1 MSKENEIW
9 FGREIIAEKW
19 VLVRIIRRF
28 SKLDSS
34 CSLSILVLELLLK
47 IYDYVRG
54 AVYYFGS
61 VHMDLWTAMRLNF
74 VWTEQRNARI
84 FHPSK
89 IRPVPCDGKFIY
101 REWKWS
107 GRDEGVYHFRLCQVP
122 ERTSDVCPRCCGYTC
137 EKTEIFRL

>member
-9 FGREIIAEKW
+9 FGREIIAENW

-54 AVYYFGS
+54 AV
-61 VHMDLWTAMRLNF
+61 
-74 VWTEQRNARI
+74 
-84 FHPSK
+84 
-89 IRPVPCDGKFIY
+89 
-101 REWKWS
+101 
-107 GRDEGVYHFRLCQVP
+107 
-122 ERTSDVCPRCCGYTC
+122 
-137 EKTEIFRL
+137 